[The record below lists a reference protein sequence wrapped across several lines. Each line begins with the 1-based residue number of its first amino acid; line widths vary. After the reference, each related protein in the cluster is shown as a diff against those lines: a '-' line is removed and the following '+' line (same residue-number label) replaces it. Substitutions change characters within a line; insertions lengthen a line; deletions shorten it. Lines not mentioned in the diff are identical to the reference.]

1 MQRRGLRDGLKNETR
16 VDQDAIQAKLV
27 RLLQDSR
34 QGSAI
39 CDDLH
44 AGLHTVPS
52 CMQKWIRDLFVDVYA
67 DPCLSTSTQLAG
79 SEHVAA

>member
-1 MQRRGLRDGLKNETR
+1 MHLFSARKQF
-16 VDQDAIQAKLV
+16 V

-39 CDDLH
+39 RDDLH

-52 CMQKWIRDLFVDVYA
+52 WMQKWIRDLFVDAYA
-67 DPCLSTSTQLAG
+67 DSCLSTSTKSAVA
-79 SEHVAA
+79 ENVAA